1 MGSLATTLI
10 VAFAAIWAATPAVSA
25 MTLVVET
32 VELPH
37 TSGNIRSF
45 AHRLKLTG
53 LLESGDSDRL
63 RDVLKALERP
73 GRDGGELATIE
84 LDSRGGALE
93 EGLRVGR
100 LFRQFGVT
108 TIVGRNAR
116 CLSACALAFL
126 GGATVA
132 AAKIVPSRRLEIGGQ
147 LGFHAFHAGREE
159 QSPDTTTSRAKGVAE
174 GRAASA
180 IIIAYAVEMGADPGL
195 LARALVNP
203 PEDVTYIIRV
213 REFVGLN
220 ICPVGLARPQS
231 ALVEQA
237 ANLCSNATAGL
248 LVQWS
253 DLIHRYTARE
263 ARNLLLGEVGRGI
276 TAANVRK
283 GLGARLEEIMRS
295 GNETAKD
302 LVYGELAAAGVALPV
317 LRDTTFHME
326 DVRLGP
332 RTLECLASLSTHSET
347 YGVVLITSHGIA
359 APPSAAPPNCPEL
372 FLHPPDELINL
383 SPRPER

>member
-1 MGSLATTLI
+1 MGSLAATLV
-10 VAFAAIWAATPAVSA
+10 VAFAASWAATSSVSA

-37 TSGNIRSF
+37 TGGNVRSF

-53 LLESGDSDRL
+53 PLEPGDSDKL
-63 RDVLKALERP
+63 HDALKALERL
-73 GRDGGELATIE
+73 GGNGGELATIE

-93 EGLRVGR
+93 EGLRIGR
-100 LFRQFGVT
+100 LFRRFGVT
-108 TIVGRNAR
+108 TIVRKNAQ

-147 LGFHAFHAGREE
+147 LGFHAFYAGQEE
-159 QSPDTTTSRAKGVAE
+159 QSIASRAKGVAE

-180 IIIAYAVEMGADPGL
+180 LIIAYAVEMGADPGL

-203 PEDVTYIIRV
+203 PEDVTYVIRV
-213 REFVGLN
+213 SEFVGLN

-231 ALVEQA
+231 PLITQA

-248 LVQWS
+248 LVRWS
-253 DLIHRYTARE
+253 DMTYEYTARE

-276 TAANVRK
+276 TAAHVRK
-283 GLGARLEEIMRS
+283 GLGTRLEEIMRS

-302 LVYGELAAAGVALPV
+302 LVYGELAAAGVALPA
-317 LRDTTFHME
+317 LQDKTFHME

-332 RTLECLASLSTHSET
+332 RTLECLASLSTHGEA
-347 YGVVLITSHGIA
+347 YGVVLITPHGIA
-359 APPSAAPPNCPEL
+359 APPNAAPSSCPEL
-372 FLHPPDELINL
+372 FLHPPGELINF
-383 SPRPER
+383 SPRPGR